1 MMQPL
6 CITVDTDGHLLSQ
19 GEYSGDCTGYVLQ
32 TPADFAGSMT
42 IAGLFAYPDPVN
54 FGLAFGTTFG
64 LVLFLA
70 AVSSTVGEVSGFF
83 SSTTQ
88 VEEL

>member
-1 MMQPL
+1 MQQPL
-6 CITVDTDGHLLSQ
+6 CITVDSDGHLLSQ

-42 IAGLFAYPDPVN
+42 VAALFQYPDPV
-54 FGLAFGTTFG
+54 AFGAAFATTFG
-64 LVLFLA
+64 LTLFLA
-70 AVSSTVGEVSGFF
+70 AVASTVGEVSGFF
-83 SSTTQ
+83 SSTAQ

>member
-1 MMQPL
+1 MLPL
-6 CITVDTDGHLLSQ
+6 CIVLDSDNRLVAQ
-19 GEYSGDCTGYVLQ
+19 GEFTGECTGYVLQ

-42 IAGLFAYPDPVN
+42 IAGLFQYPDPVN

>member
-1 MMQPL
+1 MLPL
-6 CITVDTDGHLLSQ
+6 CVVIDSDRRLVVQ
-19 GEYSGDCTGYVLQ
+19 GEFDGNCTGYVLQ

-42 IAGLFAYPDPVN
+42 IAGLFSYPEPV
-54 FGLAFGTTFG
+54 AFGAAFAACFG
-64 LVLFLA
+64 LVIFLA
-70 AVSSTVGEVSGFF
+70 AIASTVGEVSGFF

>member
-1 MMQPL
+1 MLPL
-6 CITVDTDGHLLSQ
+6 CVVIDSGNRLLVQ
-19 GEYSGDCTGYVLQ
+19 GEFDGNCTGYVVQ

-42 IAGLFAYPDPVN
+42 IAALFSYPEPV
-54 FGLAFGTTFG
+54 AFGAAFAACFG
-64 LVLFLA
+64 LVIFLA
-70 AVSSTVGEVSGFF
+70 AIASTVGEVSGFF

>member
-1 MMQPL
+1 MLPL
-6 CITVDTDGHLLSQ
+6 CVVLDSDNRLVAQ
-19 GEYSGDCTGYVLQ
+19 GEFSGDCTGYVLQ

-42 IAGLFAYPDPVN
+42 IAGLFAYPEPAA

-70 AVSSTVGEVSGFF
+70 AVASTVGEVSGFF
-83 SSTTQ
+83 SSTSQ

>member
-1 MMQPL
+1 MLPL
-6 CITVDTDGHLLSQ
+6 CVVIDSENRLVAQ
-19 GEYSGDCTGYVLQ
+19 GEYDGNCTGYVLQ

-42 IAGLFAYPDPVN
+42 IAGLFGYPDPV
-54 FGLAFGTTFG
+54 AFGAAFAACFG
-64 LVLFLA
+64 LVIFLA
-70 AVSSTVGEVSGFF
+70 AVASSVGEVAGFF

>member
-1 MMQPL
+1 MLPL
-6 CITVDTDGHLLSQ
+6 CVGLDADNRLVAL
-19 GEYSGDCTGYVLQ
+19 GEYSADCAGYVLQ

-42 IAGLFAYPDPVN
+42 IAGLFGFPDPVA
-54 FGLAFGTTFG
+54 FGLAFSAAFG

-70 AVSSTVGEVSGFF
+70 AVASTVGEVSGFF

>member
-1 MMQPL
+1 MLPL
-6 CITVDTDGHLLSQ
+6 CVVIDSNNNLVAQ
-19 GEYSGDCTGYVLQ
+19 GEFSANCTGYVLQ

-42 IAGLFAYPDPVN
+42 IAGLFSYPDPVE
-54 FGLAFGTTFG
+54 FGSVFGACFG
-64 LVLFLA
+64 LVIFLA
-70 AVSSTVGEVSGFF
+70 AIATSVGEVSGFF

>member
-1 MMQPL
+1 MLPL
-6 CITVDTDGHLLSQ
+6 CVVVDSDNRLVAM
-19 GEYSGDCTGYVLQ
+19 GEFNGDCTGYVLQ

-42 IAGLFAYPDPVN
+42 IAGLFGYPDPVAV
-54 FGLAFGTTFG
+54 GAAFATCFG
-64 LVLFLA
+64 LVIFLA
-70 AVSSTVGEVSGFF
+70 AVATTVGEVSGFF

>member
-1 MMQPL
+1 MLPL
-6 CITVDTDGHLLSQ
+6 CVVLDSDNRLVAQ
-19 GEYSGDCTGYVLQ
+19 GEFTGECTGYVLQ

-42 IAGLFAYPDPVN
+42 IAALFEYPDAVT
-54 FGLAFGTTFG
+54 FGVVFSSMFG

-70 AVSSTVGEVSGFF
+70 AVASSVGEVAGFF